1 MSIRALAMDAIV
13 RRVIARGGKQDVAV
27 EIARR
32 HAEGPP
38 APAPVPPSVAK
49 RFRVSEDRVAGSRV
63 VTLRR
68 RDAMPGRAIV
78 FLAGGGYAHPIA
90 TAHWKAVARFAAAA
104 GVDAVVPLYEVIPV
118 GDATRARAFVAEV
131 LAETIAE
138 KGAGNV
144 YLAGDSAGAGLALS
158 VLQVHPEGV
167 RAAVLLSPWLDVE
180 LAHPAADVLQTWDA
194 ILDPDELRH
203 WGRAWA
209 AELSASDPVV
219 SPLHGRFDG
228 LPPVHVV
235 TGGRDLLLP
244 QALEAYRL
252 LRRAGN
258 AGTLT
263 YSPDGNHAVG
273 LSGSATPEAKRAH
286 DHVIRILR
294 S

>member
-13 RRVIARGGKQDVAV
+13 KRVIARGGTQDVAA

-32 HAEGPP
+32 RAEG
-38 APAPVPPSVAK
+38 APAPTPVPHSVAK
-49 RFRVSEDRVAGSRV
+49 RFHVSEKRVAGSRV

-68 RDAMPGRAIV
+68 RDATPSRALV

-104 GVDAVVPLYEVIPV
+104 GVDAVVPLYEVVPV
-118 GDATRARAFVAEV
+118 GDAVRARAFVAEV
-131 LAETIAE
+131 LAETVAE
-138 KGAGNV
+138 RGAGNV

-158 VLQVHPEGV
+158 VLQQRPEGV
-167 RAAVLLSPWLDVE
+167 RAAVLLSAWLDVE
-180 LAHPAADVLQTWDA
+180 LAHPAADALQTWDA
-194 ILDPDELRH
+194 ILDPGELRH

-209 AELSASDPVV
+209 AELSTSDPVV
-219 SPLHGRFDG
+219 SPLHGRFED

-235 TGGRDLLLP
+235 SGGRDLLLP

-252 LRRAGN
+252 LRLAGN
-258 AGTLT
+258 AGTFS

-273 LSGSATPEAKRAH
+273 LNGSATPEAKRVH
-286 DHVIRILR
+286 DDVVRILR